1 SYGLDTS
8 FVCLNMV
15 LQPLSSVSMLQ
26 CISYAYSEEQH
37 VVSKVESFN
46 WWVGMKNP
54 KFRLVLY
61 GDSIGGLS
69 VKMAREHLRLTTVRQ
84 VENPNYLFL
93 DLEVDAHA
101 TAGYFPIEFYKGEN
115 KISSFNYEL
124 KVREDLSGAQGVRSE
139 DLIYLIMPDRF
150 ANADTA

>member
-1 SYGLDTS
+1 I
-8 FVCLNMV
+8 VR
-15 LQPLSSVSMLQ
+15 
-26 CISYAYSEEQH
+26 
-37 VVSKVESFN
+37 KVEPVN

-54 KFRLVLY
+54 KLQLVLY

-69 VKMAREHLRLTTVRQ
+69 VKMPREHLRLTTVRQ

-101 TAGYFPIEFYKGEN
+101 AAGYYPIELYKGEN

-124 KVREDLSGAQGVRSE
+124 KVREDLSGAKVFVQKI
-139 DLIYLIMPDRF
+139 LYI
-150 ANADTA
+150 